1 MQSPTS
7 PRKKLKNQFQEA
19 TINPKT
25 SITCSNVPDC
35 LFDATTA
42 KKHFSKFGRVQ
53 KIRLFPKR
61 HMCIIDYDQPSSAER
76 AVLNAGAYDGF
87 MFDVTRSKAR
97 VRRRSVKTENDPD
110 WVPDSDVEE
119 ELSAMGGTPT
129 YRITRQNTMD
139 VEPDSKPVEPQIK
152 LKMPPARVMRP
163 SQMKKKAPV
172 RVKKPPVVQSASV
185 MEDPVVI
192 TTTQTT
198 LSTSEAALELHQLRS
213 KVSVTPDEKWR
224 ILDARD
230 RILRAWGGAGSRIK
244 VGGATIGTCQD
255 MCPEKE
261 LLHRQAEHQV
271 MTLETVVESDGELE
285 AWRAV
290 KQYSRSSADQ
300 EIPMCYE
307 LRPAAVLM
315 RTCAYLL
322 HEVADTKRQVSLA
335 DWFHFMWDRFR
346 GIRKDIT
353 QQALCCAESIY
364 LVEACARF
372 HAHCAARLADL
383 EHTQFDQKLN
393 TDNLTKCLQTLKH
406 MYSDVTPE
414 QKPREAEFRGYV
426 ALLNLGDAN
435 FWWEIKQLPIEIQ
448 KSEPIIFAI
457 KVFNAIDNNNYVRFF
472 RLVAEQATYLQ
483 ACILL
488 RYFNDVRARALARI
502 VKAYAPRGGSRFPA
516 EDVMKSLAFE
526 SVENLKSFIN
536 HYGLRFARTDDSD
549 DELSIILDRNQFI
562 EDSDPYPTAR
572 AVQLIE
578 SKRKASVGE
587 TIAGGHLPDAGFSR
601 HNLYTS
607 FGTDGRLKQSAL
619 TAEDQGYNTLN
630 DSNKDINALKTEIQ
644 KISQGGKPT
653 LIDRTV
659 ETKANVFAKPAV
671 PSLPKIPQKFPIP
684 TEPAL
689 PKLPGETKVFSFTPA
704 ITVAPTDIIK
714 NSPEKISSEDTKNIF
729 SFSKPQSP
737 IASSI
742 FTGQEK
748 VKRLFENSAPGSNN
762 IFAKPS
768 DKVLNSNP
776 LFMPPKAGDNIFK
789 KPDASSVFAQ
799 PSLPKSGK
807 GIFGA
812 VPTNNQN
819 VFAVKEDSK
828 VPNQES
834 KSIFTGANND
844 LFSKPDSTNTFTK
857 GGNIFAKPSQPET
870 GTKPPPNIFSGF
882 APVEGN
888 NLFKKSANV
897 DNQGKSQSIF
907 SNGDIAG
914 NKLAPAIFSQNPL
927 QSNGTDSKSYSIFDS
942 KNKAQTVADNIFNSV
957 SAPKI
962 PSVYD
967 FTEDE
972 DVDQVQKQASS
983 AALKEEQAR
992 EMQKMLEE
1000 SKRKKEELRRQE
1012 EQRRQE
1018 ELRYQAEIKRKE
1030 EALKKQKELQE
1041 KLLEETRRK
1050 EEIRKQEE
1058 LKKKLEEEKKA
1069 EIKRKAE
1076 DERQFRERVESES
1089 MQLVEEIIDEINNST
1104 VKDTMTEEVE
1114 KFNNLMEFAKTV
1126 TDEILLNITSEICES
1141 ELMAEAFWTRKIM
1154 KKWFNIWKSQ
1164 YTRNIKR
1171 RSLLEDTPVW
1181 ITSKTP
1187 MEEASLLRRFVE
1199 NAALRN
1205 MKSVHKGYK
1214 FTGELKQLP
1223 TPEPYNIMEIIRSP
1237 LLRRMKQ
1244 ISYPYDKCFFWKVTL
1259 VSPGATK
1266 WLHKKIN
1273 VENWLQDAFSD
1284 KKQHEV
1290 STTLIHVGKQS
1301 WNHLMDFAIS
1311 VSLTSKEKKMNGNE
1325 ALEGANAVLFYAT
1338 ENDGDLAD
1346 TIEETLKYKYPNQV
1360 IPVAVIIP
1368 KSEHIQVLVE
1378 NLLANLVTKNVISA
1392 YRTFVID
1399 AQNVCESLNVCSK
1412 SAMKW
1417 LAKKYPVLP
1426 PLEIDY
1432 LKSICQRYLGNEIW
1446 CRLRSEQDNRMKAVL
1461 RDLYKLIKCYNTAVD
1476 KLTDVITNEELF
1488 NYSSFPLEFQTYLD
1502 SASPYP
1508 KPYEFIP
1515 SSVKTSD
1522 NVSAIKR
1529 IMSNLKL
1536 PDPSSDFNP
1545 VNAISMQ
1552 QQISSYCNQIGWF
1565 ENPEEVVCKVVAVLP
1580 HELSNVSMPGEEFNK
1595 YFAHYNLV
1603 DLMNIIVYEKIN
1615 RLKHF
1620 ENRFAVYDKSVLEDY
1635 RNALWL
1641 YEVSVINEMK
1651 HKALETEDDIDFFI
1665 EAKRRK
1671 LQIDSLEYLM
1681 LEDMDRTLVD
1691 ESLKEKDENISKY
1704 SNCAEAVKQLEEQIE
1719 EGKQKSLEFENLL
1732 RAALGEF

>member
-1 MQSPTS
+1 
-7 PRKKLKNQFQEA
+7 
-19 TINPKT
+19 
-25 SITCSNVPDC
+25 
-35 LFDATTA
+35 
-42 KKHFSKFGRVQ
+42 
-53 KIRLFPKR
+53 
-61 HMCIIDYDQPSSAER
+61 MCIIDYDQPSSAER

-97 VRRRSVKTENDPD
+97 ARRRSVKTENDPD

-139 VEPDSKPVEPQIK
+139 VEPERKPVEPQMK

-163 SQMKKKAPV
+163 SPLKKKLPV
-172 RVKKPPVVQSASV
+172 RVKKPPVVQPASV
-185 MEDPVVI
+185 MADPVAI
-192 TTTQTT
+192 TTMQTT

-271 MTLETVVESDGELE
+271 MTLETLVDSDGELE

-322 HEVADTKRQVSLA
+322 HEVADTKRQIASLHLVLIRICGFISFHEQKKGDSEQHKTLTGEEKDAKGVRVSLA

-353 QQALCCAESIY
+353 QQAMCCAESIY

-472 RLVAEQATYLQ
+472 RLVAEEATYLQ

-516 EDVMKSLAFE
+516 EDIMKSLAFE
-526 SVENLKSFIN
+526 SVENLKLFIN
-536 HYGLRFARTDDSD
+536 HYGLRFARTDDPD

-578 SKRKASVGE
+578 SKRKATVGE

-607 FGTDGRLKQSAL
+607 FSADGRLKQSAL
-619 TAEDQGYNTLN
+619 TAEDQGYNTIN
-630 DSNKDINALKTEIQ
+630 DSNKDINALKSEIQ

-653 LIDRTV
+653 LV
-659 ETKANVFAKPAV
+659 ERAVEPKANVFVKPAI
-671 PSLPKIPQKFPIP
+671 PAFTKIPPKFTVP
-684 TEPAL
+684 TEPTMQ
-689 PKLPGETKVFSFTPA
+689 KTSGDTKVFSFTPA

-714 NSPEKISSEDTKNIF
+714 NSPEKISSVNTKNIF
-729 SFSKPQSP
+729 LFSKPQDIGKSQDVGKP
-737 IASSI
+737 QVTNI
-742 FTGQEK
+742 FKGQET
-748 VKRLFENSAPGSNN
+748 VKRLFENTAPVPNN
-762 IFAKPS
+762 IFGKPNE
-768 DKVLNSNP
+768 KVQNSNP

-789 KPDASSVFAQ
+789 KPEASSVFAQ
-799 PSLPKSGK
+799 PALPKPGA
-807 GIFGA
+807 GIFGS
-812 VPTNNQN
+812 VPTDTKQKQN
-819 VFAVKEDSK
+819 VFAAKDDHKPPS
-828 VPNQES
+828 QES
-834 KSIFTGANND
+834 KNIFTGVNND
-844 LFSKPDSTNTFTK
+844 LFPKPDSTNAFTK
-857 GGNIFAKPSQPET
+857 GGNIFAKPTEPAS
-870 GTKPPPNIFSGF
+870 GSKPPPNIFSGF
-882 APVEGN
+882 KPAEGT
-888 NLFKKSANV
+888 NLFQKPANA
-897 DNQGKSQSIF
+897 DNQGKAQSIF

-914 NKLAPAIFSQNPL
+914 NKLAADIFSQNTK
-927 QSNGTDSKSYSIFDS
+927 QSNGTDAKSYSIFDS
-942 KNKAQTVADNIFNSV
+942 KNKAPKVAENIFNSV

-972 DVDQVQKQASS
+972 DVDQVNQKQVYPPVV
-983 AALKEEQAR
+983 KDEQAN

-1000 SKRKKEELRRQE
+1000 RKRKQE
-1012 EQRRQE
+1012 EEVRRQE
-1018 ELRYQAEIKRKE
+1018 ELRYQAEMKRRD
-1030 EALKKQKELQE
+1030 EALKKQAEMQQR
-1041 KLLEETRRK
+1041 LLEEARRK

-1058 LKKKLEEEKKA
+1058 LKKKLEEEMKA
-1069 EIKRKAE
+1069 QVKRKAE
-1076 DERQFRERVESES
+1076 EDKKFRERVERES
-1089 MQLVEEIIDEINNST
+1089 MELVEEIIDEVNNST
-1104 VKDTMTEEVE
+1104 VKDTMTEEVQN
-1114 KFNNLMEFAKTV
+1114 FNSLMDFAKTV
-1126 TDEILLNITSEICES
+1126 TDEILYSISSEICEA
-1141 ELMAEAFWTRKIM
+1141 EMMAEAFWTRKIM
-1154 KKWFNIWKSQ
+1154 KKWFNIWKTQ
-1164 YTRNIKR
+1164 YKRNIKR
-1171 RSLLEDTPVW
+1171 RNLLDDTPVW

-1187 MEEASLLRRFVE
+1187 IEEASLLRRFVE

-1205 MKSVHKGYK
+1205 MKSIHKGYK

-1259 VSPGATK
+1259 VSPGAMK
-1266 WLHKKIN
+1266 WLHRKIN
-1273 VENWLQDAFSD
+1273 VENWLKDAFSD

-1290 STTLIHVGKQS
+1290 SSTLIHVGKQS

-1311 VSLTSKEKKMNGNE
+1311 VSLTSKEKNINGNE
-1325 ALEGANAVLFYAT
+1325 AIEGANAIMFYAT
-1338 ENDGDLAD
+1338 EHDENLAV
-1346 TIEETLKYKYPNQV
+1346 TIEETLKHKYPYQV

-1368 KSEHIQVLVE
+1368 KLEHLQVRVE
-1378 NLLANLVTKNVISA
+1378 NLLASLVSKNVISA

-1399 AQNVCESLNVCSK
+1399 AQNVYESLNATSK

-1446 CRLRSEQDNRMKAVL
+1446 CRLRSEQDNRMQVVL
-1461 RDLYKLIKCYNTAVD
+1461 RDLYKIIKCYNTAVD
-1476 KLTDVITNEELF
+1476 KLTDAITNEDLF

-1502 SASPYP
+1502 STSPYP

-1529 IMSNLKL
+1529 IMSHLKL
-1536 PDPSSDFNP
+1536 PDPVSDFNP

-1552 QQISSYCNQIGWF
+1552 HQISSYCNQIGWF

-1580 HELSNVSMPGEEFNK
+1580 HELSNVSMPIEEFNK

-1641 YEVSVINEMK
+1641 YEVTVINEMK
-1651 HKALETEDDIDFFI
+1651 HKALESEDDIDYFI

-1671 LQIDSLEYLM
+1671 IHIDSLEYLM

-1691 ESLKEKDENISKY
+1691 ESLKEKDKNISKY
-1704 SNCAEAVKQLEEQIE
+1704 NNCAEAVKQLEEQIE

-1732 RAALGEF
+1732 RAALGDF